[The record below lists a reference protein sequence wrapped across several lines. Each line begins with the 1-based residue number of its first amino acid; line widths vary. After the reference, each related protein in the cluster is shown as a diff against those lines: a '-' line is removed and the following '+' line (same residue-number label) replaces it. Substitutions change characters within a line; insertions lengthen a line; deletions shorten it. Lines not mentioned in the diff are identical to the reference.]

1 MEKQIAPVIYFGG
14 DYNPDQW
21 DEATIRQDMEY
32 FKRCHI
38 NYVALP
44 VFSWAKLEPE
54 EGVYQFEWLDKIL
67 SIIWENGI
75 YVCLAT
81 STAAQPEWMSK
92 KYPEI
97 MPVDNNGLKRTH
109 GMRNFYCVNSEKYR
123 ERAAAMAEQM
133 ALRYKD
139 FPGLVAWHVANEYS
153 TFCHCENCEKKFRLW
168 LKKKYGTTEN
178 LNEKWNTAFW
188 GRTVYDFDT
197 IMLPTDRNDDDKF
210 FPAKQLDY
218 QRFVTDTTE
227 ECFLNEANVL
237 RRITPDIPVFSNIS
251 GFIKKLNQ
259 FQLTRNMDFA
269 GWDNYPSP
277 KDDSAFPALKHDI
290 MRGLKDGASYMV
302 AEQSPNQQNWQP
314 YNKLKRPGEV
324 RLLAYQGIAHGGDS
338 ALYFQ
343 MRQSVGGQEKFH
355 GAVISH
361 SGRTDTR
368 IFREFEQLGEE
379 LDRLGGQILDA
390 RTKAEVGILF
400 DWDNW
405 WALENC
411 SGPTCDMDYLAQVAH
426 YYRAFHRKNIPV
438 DIVKFTA
445 DLSQY
450 KMIVAPLA
458 YMMKEGLANRLKA
471 FAEQGGTVVGT
482 YMTGLAD
489 ENDRCVFGAYP
500 GPLREL
506 FGIWVEETD
515 ALFPEEQNGIRM
527 EDSGK
532 SYVSGFL
539 CDRIRT
545 EGAKVLGRYEKDF
558 YAGEPCVTEHAYGN
572 GKAFYLGTQPDAAF
586 LDDFLGGL
594 CKERQILPVLDAD
607 EGVEATCRENQNGKF
622 YFVLNHDIAEK
633 TVRLPEGIWEDLTH
647 QCEREGAFSLTGRDV
662 AVLKKKGESER

>member
-1 MEKQIAPVIYFGG
+1 MKKQKVPVIYFGG

-21 DEATIRQDMEY
+21 DEATIRQDMEA
-32 FKRCHI
+32 FKRLHI
-38 NYVALP
+38 NFLVLP

-54 EGVYQFEWLDKIL
+54 EGVYDFEWLDKIL

-97 MPVDNNGLKRTH
+97 MPVDNNGMKRTH

-123 ERAAAMAEQM
+123 ERAGAMARQM

-139 FPGLVAWHVANEYS
+139 FPGLAAWHVANEYS
-153 TFCHCENCEKKFRLW
+153 TFCHCENCERKFRQW
-168 LKKKYGTTEN
+168 LKNRYGTTEN

-197 IMLPTDRNDDDKF
+197 IMLPTERNDDDRF

-227 ECFLNEANVL
+227 ECFLNEANIL
-237 RRITPDIPVFSNIS
+237 RGITPDIPVFSNIS

-269 GWDNYPSP
+269 AWDNYPAP
-277 KDDSAFPALKHDI
+277 DGDTVLPALKHDL
-290 MRGLKDGASYMV
+290 MRGLKDGAAYMV

-314 YNKLKRPGEV
+314 YNKLKKPGEI
-324 RLLAYQGIAHGGDS
+324 RLLAYQGIAHGADS
-338 ALYFQ
+338 SLYFQ

-355 GAVISH
+355 GAILSH

-379 LDRLGGQILDA
+379 LYRLGSQTLNA

-405 WALENC
+405 WALELC
-411 SGPTCDMDYLAQVAH
+411 SGPTKDMDYLKQVTH
-426 YYRAFHRKNIPV
+426 YYQTFYRKNIAV
-438 DIVKFTA
+438 DMVKFSA
-445 DLSQY
+445 ELDQY
-450 KMIVAPLA
+450 KLIVAPLA
-458 YMMKEGLANRLKA
+458 YMMKEGLAARLK
-471 FAEQGGTVVGT
+471 EYVKKGGTVVAT

-489 ENDRCVFGAYP
+489 ENDKCVFGAYP
-500 GPLREL
+500 GPLKEL

-515 ALFPEEQNGIRM
+515 ALFPEEKNGIRTG
-527 EDSGK
+527 DGK
-532 SYVSGFL
+532 SFSCSFL
-539 CDRIRT
+539 CDRIHP
-545 EGAKVLGRYEKDF
+545 EGAEVLGTYEKDF
-558 YAGEPCVTEHAYGN
+558 YAGEPCVTVNRYGE
-572 GKAFYLGTQPDAAF
+572 GKAYYLGSQPDEAF
-586 LDDFLGGL
+586 LEELA
-594 CKERQILPVLDAD
+594 ERICTEQNIAPVLDAD
-607 EGVEATCRENQNGKF
+607 PGVEVTCRENENGAF
-622 YFVLNHDIAEK
+622 YFVLNQTAAEK
-633 TVRLPEGIWEDLTH
+633 EICLPRGSWRDLTH
-647 QCEREGAFSLTGRDV
+647 GCTAEGTLVLAGRDV
-662 AVLKKKGESER
+662 AVLKAE